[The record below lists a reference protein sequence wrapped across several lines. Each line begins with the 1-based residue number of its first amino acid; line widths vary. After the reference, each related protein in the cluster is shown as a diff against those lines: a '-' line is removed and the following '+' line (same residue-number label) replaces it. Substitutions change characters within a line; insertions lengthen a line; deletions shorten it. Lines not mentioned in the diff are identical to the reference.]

1 MAFPLGQTPDR
12 IEDVSAERER
22 LGLRRDAE
30 LKRRESARERHGD
43 VRRARPVRARLP
55 GGESLTRYP
64 AAGDGDAAVQ
74 FSRKYRQ
81 ISAARRRRNSR
92 SPLSSGFSFFSL
104 PSRWAM
110 SGVKI
115 QHTAAARP
123 ANVCEKASSSPEKYT
138 TGHIAANVPARSA
151 LRRSLCSGRSATGAA
166 AGAKPHPP
174 EREHD
179 RGNARPR
186 LRREKERPR
195 ENARQLAAETVQR
208 GAFEA
213 HLPPVAEEDAK
224 TVPEHR
230 QKEDEQRAERGQ
242 ARHGV
247 RKEKPCAERREK
259 ADRQQRAP
267 EGIEKPPAL
276 DGRERFAPPEEP
288 RQILHVPAH
297 PAVRAGKIAHRTGG
311 EAVGQLHIAHIPAA
325 EKRPLE
331 RVVAQYAPFG
341 NAFPQT
347 REIRPHMDGAP
358 SPRSRRF
365 GRRPYTPPR
374 RPSRRDR
381 RRARVQRGA

>member
-1 MAFPLGQTPDR
+1 M
-12 IEDVSAERER
+12 
-22 LGLRRDAE
+22 RD
-30 LKRRESARERHGD
+30 
-43 VRRARPVRARLP
+43 
-55 GGESLTRYP
+55 
-64 AAGDGDAAVQ
+64 
-74 FSRKYRQ
+74 
-81 ISAARRRRNSR
+81 
-92 SPLSSGFSFFSL
+92 
-104 PSRWAM
+104 
-110 SGVKI
+110 
-115 QHTAAARP
+115 
-123 ANVCEKASSSPEKYT
+123 
-138 TGHIAANVPARSA
+138 
-151 LRRSLCSGRSATGAA
+151 
-166 AGAKPHPP
+166 PHPP

-213 HLPPVAEEDAK
+213 HLPPVAKEDAK

-288 RQILHVPAH
+288 WQILHVPAH

-311 EAVGQLHIAHIPAA
+311 KAVGQLHIAHIPAA
-325 EKRPLE
+325 EKRPLK
-331 RVVAQYAPFG
+331 RVVAQYAPFR

-347 REIRPHMDGAP
+347 REICPHMDEP
-358 SPRSRRF
+358 LPREAAASE
-365 GRRPYTPPR
+365 GVHIHLPG
-374 RPSRRDR
+374 
-381 RRARVQRGA
+381 V